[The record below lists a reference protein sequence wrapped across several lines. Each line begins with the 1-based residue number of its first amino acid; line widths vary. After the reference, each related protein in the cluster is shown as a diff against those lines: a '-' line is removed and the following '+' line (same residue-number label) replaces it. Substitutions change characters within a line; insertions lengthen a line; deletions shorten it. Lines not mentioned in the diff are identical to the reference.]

1 MIRFMRLL
9 AIVLVCFSP
18 LLSFAQ
24 ENPGRQFWLRG
35 TVVDEQ
41 KEPAPFV
48 TVTLYR
54 TSDSVLVT
62 GVVSDESGKFE
73 VQTKPGLYHL
83 KLSSVSSQNRVIPNL
98 NVVYKDLQLG
108 PQTLKASAR
117 QLEEVVV
124 AGEKSQ
130 MELSLDKKVFN
141 VGKDLANAGGT
152 ASDILKN
159 VPSVA
164 VDGEGNV
171 SLRGSNSV
179 RILIDGK
186 PSGLVSLKGGSGL
199 QQLQGSM
206 VERVEV
212 ITNPSA
218 RYEAE
223 GMGGIINIVL
233 KKERKEGF
241 NGSFDVITGY
251 PANFGAAA
259 NVNYRR
265 KNLNFFINYTASY
278 RNTPGRNSLYQEVY
292 SHDTTFRYRQNSTS
306 QLKGQNNNARAG
318 LDYFF
323 SPNSSLTASYTWRL
337 SKGKRFSAIQYLDY
351 RPNTNTL
358 QSITNRTQD
367 ETESEPNSEYALSY
381 KKTFAREGHE
391 LTADVR
397 YLDNWEKSDQ
407 LFAQQT
413 LEPTGGPTG
422 IPSVLQRAINDETE
436 KQLLVQLD
444 YVRPFKKVGKLEAG
458 LRSSTRDMTN
468 DYTVTQQ
475 NADGRFFPLPNLTN
489 DFLYEERINALY
501 SMVGNKIRKFAY
513 QVGLRAE
520 WTGVTTTLK
529 QT

>member
-9 AIVLVCFSP
+9 AIVLVCLSP

-98 NVVYKDLQLG
+98 NVVDKDLQLG
-108 PQTLKASAR
+108 PQTLKGSAR

-212 ITNPSA
+212 ITNP
-218 RYEAE
+218 
-223 GMGGIINIVL
+223 
-233 KKERKEGF
+233 
-241 NGSFDVITGY
+241 
-251 PANFGAAA
+251 
-259 NVNYRR
+259 
-265 KNLNFFINYTASY
+265 
-278 RNTPGRNSLYQEVY
+278 
-292 SHDTTFRYRQNSTS
+292 
-306 QLKGQNNNARAG
+306 
-318 LDYFF
+318 
-323 SPNSSLTASYTWRL
+323 
-337 SKGKRFSAIQYLDY
+337 
-351 RPNTNTL
+351 
-358 QSITNRTQD
+358 
-367 ETESEPNSEYALSY
+367 
-381 KKTFAREGHE
+381 
-391 LTADVR
+391 
-397 YLDNWEKSDQ
+397 
-407 LFAQQT
+407 
-413 LEPTGGPTG
+413 
-422 IPSVLQRAINDETE
+422 
-436 KQLLVQLD
+436 
-444 YVRPFKKVGKLEAG
+444 
-458 LRSSTRDMTN
+458 
-468 DYTVTQQ
+468 
-475 NADGRFFPLPNLTN
+475 
-489 DFLYEERINALY
+489 
-501 SMVGNKIRKFAY
+501 
-513 QVGLRAE
+513 
-520 WTGVTTTLK
+520 
-529 QT
+529 